1 MSVNKKYYWLKLKND
16 FFNNRQIKKL
26 RRIAGGDTY
35 TIIYLKL
42 QLLSIDNGGIIEY
55 KGTEKDIFEQ
65 LELEI
70 DEDIDNI
77 KITMNFLMAND
88 LLECVDNDVFLN
100 EVPTLI
106 GSECKSAERVR
117 KYRKNKELENQKAL
131 QCNNKT
137 LQCNAPPLQSNTNVT
152 NCNTEIE
159 KEIEKEL
166 ELDLEIEKETEIDTK
181 SQSEINQSINQDCTL
196 GKEMPTQLENRVKS
210 EIKNNSEQAKIIEEW
225 NSIDDNVPNV
235 TLIRSGSTRQRLLQ
249 ARINEYGFDNVL
261 KAIDNVKNSQYLKGY
276 VKSFRI
282 TFDWFI
288 KPNNF
293 PKVLDGNYNDF
304 TVTNNNDEEF
314 DYIKA
319 NQYTEEE
326 IKNFKTA
333 KDLYPD
339 IDDYIVN
346 IEDLEI

>member
-100 EVPTLI
+100 EVPNLI

-131 QCNNKT
+131 QSNNKT
-137 LQCNAPPLQSNTNVT
+137 LQCNAPPLQCNTDVT
-152 NCNTEIE
+152 KCNTEKE
-159 KEIEKEL
+159 KEKEL
-166 ELDLEIEKETEIDTK
+166 ELDLEIEKELDTK

-196 GKEMPTQLENRVKS
+196 GKEMPTQLENSVKS

-304 TVTNNNDEEF
+304 TAPKSNDEEF